1 MKNKRLMLIL
11 VLLLFLTLPSSV
23 YGGYYAL
30 GAGPSGEEGGR
41 SVTLEI
47 GSENFRLPFA
57 PYRFLGAVGLFGM
70 DHGGNIPAGTIGSP
84 CPHTDFTSAGKE
96 PDGTESG
103 IVGRIGMEIL
113 ESRFFVSVLEGMSWV
128 NEIDLVRSNPTGQYY
143 EQSKER
149 NLQWVIGIGVGYFPE
164 IFDWKM
170 KLAIQVDYDTR
181 RGITGSLGWG
191 W

>member
-1 MKNKRLMLIL
+1 MKNTRLMIIL
-11 VLLLFLTLPSSV
+11 VLLLSVSVPSSV
-23 YGGYYAL
+23 FAGYYAL
-30 GAGPSGEEGGR
+30 GAGPSGKDGGR
-41 SVTLEI
+41 SVTIEI
-47 GSENFRLPFA
+47 GSEDFRFPFA

-70 DHGGNIPAGTIGSP
+70 DHSGNIPAGTIGSP

-103 IVGRIGMEIL
+103 IVARIGMEIR
-113 ESRFFVSVLEGMSWV
+113 ESRVFVSLIEGVSWV
-128 NEIDLVRSNPTGQYY
+128 NEISIVRSNPTGDYY
-143 EQSKER
+143 EQSEER
-149 NLQWVIGIGVGYFPE
+149 NLHGVTGIGIGYFPE
-164 IFDWKM
+164 IFAWKM